1 MNNSF
6 GSSFER
12 ITSSEKERNNYVL
25 LLFKKKKYD
34 LRYDKDARSNL
45 ISNLVV
51 SFDAGIIKKLEA
63 SKRSIY
69 QLIGYRRSLSSL
81 STSPRR
87 LPLYQGVI
95 LHSSRFRLTGSDA
108 LRWLL
113 PYFVGIL
120 IPSKRRLITTA
131 PDRHHGSRHWTV
143 SIQFLILFSLIP
155 PPPPSRFL
163 TSRLSLFFF
172 HCGTHFF
179 FLFDY
184 A

>member
-1 MNNSF
+1 MVLL
-6 GSSFER
+6 SSVLR
-12 ITSSEKERNNYVL
+12 VKSSEKERNNYIL

-45 ISNLVV
+45 ISNLVL